1 MKNPEKNAH
10 LSNIQNIAIIEDSKY
25 SYDNI
30 LLLKNKNQPNLG
42 KLVIKD
48 SLNFIKIFKK
58 PTKPFR
64 DKSNEKIAQK
74 KLDSFKP
81 SFFDRL
87 FFLANM
93 ELRWL
98 QHSLETA
105 ILEDE
110 KEYNL
115 KYKEYLLELEIW
127 NKLNQHSV
135 QYQNN

>member
-58 PTKPFR
+58 PIKPFR
-64 DKSNEKIAQK
+64 DNSNEIKAQK
-74 KLDSFKP
+74 KLDNFKP
-81 SFFDRL
+81 SIIDRIFFM
-87 FFLANM
+87 ANM
-93 ELRWL
+93 ELKWL
-98 QHSLETA
+98 EHSLEA
-105 ILEDE
+105 AKLEDE

-115 KYKEYLLELEIW
+115 KYGEYLLELEIW
-127 NKLNQHSV
+127 NNLNQYSV
-135 QYQNN
+135 QYLNN